1 MTKYYVHNVEKLGPY
16 IQTAIRE
23 VAGEKQEEKYRY
35 DNGLVFTN
43 DSFRAKAMVRKI
55 IEKAEEKYLEEHGR
69 LYRVEFSGSY
79 DVYAES
85 EEQAEYIARGK
96 LDMCCLNAYTEEL
109 CN

>member
-1 MTKYYVHNVEKLGPY
+1 MAEYFVHNAEKLAAY
-16 IQTAIRE
+16 IPNAIRE
-23 VAGEKQEEKYRY
+23 IVGEERADQYRLDGDFIIAGASHHMKGRI
-35 DNGLVFTN
+35 
-43 DSFRAKAMVRKI
+43 RRI
-55 IEKAEEKYLEEHGR
+55 IEKAEEDYLKEHGK